1 MIWLAATLLAG
12 DSGVD
17 CDRLTAESILAT
29 EALMKGPGFWSSLVL
44 GGILLTSPLALADDG
59 ARRAQVEQLLL
70 EMQMDSMMDTA
81 YTQME
86 MMILGMQQQFNIKES
101 EKPLFEE
108 FARKS
113 TQIFKQELGWDKLK
127 QPLTD
132 IYVKHYSDKE
142 IADMLAFYASDT
154 GRSMVA
160 KMPAVMQE
168 SMMVTQSLSQGLLP
182 KMEQL
187 QQEFATKLQ
196 AHREA
201 NSGK

>member
-1 MIWLAATLLAG
+1 
-12 DSGVD
+12 
-17 CDRLTAESILAT
+17 
-29 EALMKGPGFWSSLVL
+29 MKGPGFLSSLVL
-44 GGILLTSPLALADDG
+44 GGILLSSPLALADDS
-59 ARRAQVEQLLL
+59 ARWAQVEQLLL

-201 NSGK
+201 NPGE

>member
-1 MIWLAATLLAG
+1 
-12 DSGVD
+12 
-17 CDRLTAESILAT
+17 
-29 EALMKGPGFWSSLVL
+29 MKGPGFLSSLVL
-44 GGILLTSPLALADDG
+44 GGILLSSPLALADDS

-86 MMILGMQQQFNIKES
+86 QMILSMQQEFNIKES

-201 NSGK
+201 NPGE

>member
-1 MIWLAATLLAG
+1 
-12 DSGVD
+12 
-17 CDRLTAESILAT
+17 
-29 EALMKGPGFWSSLVL
+29 MKGPGFWSSLVL
-44 GGILLTSPLALADDG
+44 GGILLTSPLALADDSS
-59 ARRAQVEQLLL
+59 RRAQVEQLLL

-86 MMILGMQQQFNIKES
+86 QMILGMQQEFNIKES

-142 IADMLAFYASDT
+142 IADMLAFYSSDT

-168 SMMVTQSLSQGLLP
+168 SMMMTQSLSQGLLP

-187 QQEFATKLQ
+187 QQEFANKLK

-201 NSGK
+201 HSGE

>member
-1 MIWLAATLLAG
+1 
-12 DSGVD
+12 
-17 CDRLTAESILAT
+17 
-29 EALMKGPGFWSSLVL
+29 MKGPGFWSSLVL
-44 GGILLTSPLALADDG
+44 GGILLTSPLALADDSS
-59 ARRAQVEQLLL
+59 RRAQVEQLLL

-86 MMILGMQQQFNIKES
+86 QMILGMQQQFNIKES

-142 IADMLAFYASDT
+142 IADMLAFYSSDT

-168 SMMVTQSLSQGLLP
+168 SMMMTQSLSQGLLP

-187 QQEFATKLQ
+187 QQEFANKLK

-201 NSGK
+201 HSGE